1 MKKSLIALA
10 LAGVSLTALA
20 EESSPHTV
28 TGNLSLTNDYRYR
41 GVSQTYEDPAI
52 QGGFDYAHSS
62 GVYLGTWAS
71 NVETSLLNGSNIEM
85 DFYGGYNWAVTP
97 DITVNVG
104 GLYYYYPGQT
114 AGAALDIDTFEVY
127 AGVTWKW
134 LNLKYSR
141 TTSKWFGVAD
151 SKGSGY
157 YEANANI
164 PLPADITLGLH
175 YGFQDIAG
183 DFAAGVENDDYADWK
198 ISVSKSILG
207 FNVSLA
213 YVDTNIDAT
222 DNVMGFTKAAVKG
235 TDTEDLADGIL
246 LISVGKTF

>member
-1 MKKSLIALA
+1 MVAVA
-10 LAGVSLTALA
+10 A
-20 EESSPHTV
+20 EESPHTV
-28 TGNLSLTNDYRYR
+28 TGNLSLINDYRYR

-62 GVYLGTWAS
+62 GIYLGTWAS

-114 AGAALDIDTFEVY
+114 PGSTVDIDTFEVY
-127 AGVTWKW
+127 AGATWKW
-134 LNLKYSR
+134 INLKYSH
-141 TTSKWFGVAD
+141 TTTKWFGVAD

-157 YEANANI
+157 LEANVTI
-164 PLPADITLGLH
+164 PLPSDISLGLH
-175 YGFQDIAG
+175 YGYQGIDG
-183 DFAAGVENDDYADWK
+183 DFAPGVENDDYSDWK
-198 ISVSKSILG
+198 ISVTKPILG

-213 YVDTNIDAT
+213 YVGTNIDST

-235 TDTEDLADGIL
+235 TDTKDLADGIF